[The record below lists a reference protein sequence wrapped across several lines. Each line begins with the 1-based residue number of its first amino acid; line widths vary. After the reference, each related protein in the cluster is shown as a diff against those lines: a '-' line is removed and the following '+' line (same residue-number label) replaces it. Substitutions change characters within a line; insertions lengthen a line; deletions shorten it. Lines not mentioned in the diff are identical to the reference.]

1 MGGRKCSMK
10 QKDLAEEYA
19 NERLQGRLSG
29 NEISFSENRVFTE
42 EDIKA
47 AFNAGRESV
56 VESLPELKWNN
67 EDRFGDFCECTEE
80 GYSNTPFGIYSIL
93 QWYNSPDIAI
103 YFAGEHF
110 KSNFQSVEQAKLAAN
125 EDYKKR
131 IKQALGL

>member
-1 MGGRKCSMK
+1 MT

-29 NEISFSENRVFTE
+29 NEISFSDNIVFTE

-56 VESLPELKWNN
+56 AESLPELKWQRVYKNGLYLAVTV
-67 EDRFGDFCECTEE
+67 FGWFYRIEFAYNKFNLFCN
-80 GYSNTPFGIYSIL
+80 SIYINCYVSL
-93 QWYNSPDIAI
+93 SATKQ
-103 YFAGEHF
+103 
-110 KSNFQSVEQAKLAAN
+110 AAN

>member
-1 MGGRKCSMK
+1 MEK
-10 QKDLAEEYA
+10 KDLSLAYALKEYA
-19 NERLQGRLSG
+19 RVNGESDPIF
-29 NEISFSENRVFTE
+29 EDNRCFTFD
-42 EDIKA
+42 DIKA
-47 AFNAGRESV
+47 AFEAGRESV
-56 VESLPELKWNN
+56 VENMPEQKWNN

-80 GYSNTPFGIYSIL
+80 GYSETPIGVYSIL

-110 KSNFQSVEQAKLAAN
+110 KSNFQSVEAAKQAAN

>member
-1 MGGRKCSMK
+1 MT
-10 QKDLAEEYA
+10 QKDLAQEYTLA
-19 NERLQGRLSG
+19 RLQGRLSG
-29 NEISFSENRVFTE
+29 NEVSFSENKIFTE

-56 VESLPELKWNN
+56 VENMPELKWNN

-110 KSNFQSVEQAKLAAN
+110 KSNFQSVEQAKQAAN